1 MRIILYL
8 YRCSIASYNEYDYNA
23 IHIDVRQLC
32 AANYEEYSV
41 SRMRYSSTNI
51 LMYHSI

>member
-1 MRIILYL
+1 MRIIVYY
-8 YRCSIASYNEYDYNA
+8 YRCSIASHNEYDYNA
-23 IHIDVRQLC
+23 IHMDVKQLC

-51 LMYHSI
+51 LRYHSI